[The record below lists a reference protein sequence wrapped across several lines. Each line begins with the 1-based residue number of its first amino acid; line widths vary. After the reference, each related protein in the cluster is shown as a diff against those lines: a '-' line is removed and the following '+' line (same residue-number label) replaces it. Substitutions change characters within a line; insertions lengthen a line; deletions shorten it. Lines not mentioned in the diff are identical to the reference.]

1 MSAMPLSSL
10 VTRSPS
16 HVTPAASEARLTP
29 IASRAHTTVLLAI
42 LTAIAVAGAVVQT
55 KATTNP
61 VVPRQANV
69 IPLYLSLIAAEW
81 ALVLYTRRGI
91 RRTGATLAD
100 LLGGPIWE
108 RKRLAIDALLG
119 GGLWG
124 TWKLLE
130 AAWTHWWG
138 PVSASTVR
146 PFLADRP
153 LEIALWI
160 ALSVSAGFAEEL
172 VFRGYLQ
179 RQLAALTRSVPAAL
193 VMQALVF
200 GVSHGYQGLH
210 ACVRIAAFGM
220 LFGLVAVWQR
230 RLRPGVL
237 AHALTDI
244 VAGLT

>member
-1 MSAMPLSSL
+1 M
-10 VTRSPS
+10 
-16 HVTPAASEARLTP
+16 ARLKP
-29 IASRAHTTVLLAI
+29 IASWAHTAVLLGI
-42 LTAIAVAGAVVQT
+42 LTAIAVAGAVGQT
-55 KATTNP
+55 RAMTNSVAPTSNATI
-61 VVPRQANV
+61 

-81 ALVLYTRRGI
+81 ALVLYTRRGF
-91 RRTGATLAD
+91 RRTATTITE

-108 RKRLAIDALLG
+108 RKRLEIDVLLG
-119 GGLWG
+119 GGLWAA
-124 TWKLLE
+124 WQLIE

-138 PVSASTVR
+138 PVSDATVR
-146 PFLADRP
+146 PFLAHSP
-153 LEIALWI
+153 IEIAVWI

-179 RQLAALTRSVPAAL
+179 RQFTALTRSVPAGL

-200 GVSHGYQGLH
+200 GVSHGYQGVR
-210 ACVRIAAFGM
+210 ACVRITAFGV
-220 LFGLVAVWQR
+220 LFGLIAVWQR

>member
-1 MSAMPLSSL
+1 M
-10 VTRSPS
+10 
-16 HVTPAASEARLTP
+16 ERLKP
-29 IASRAHTTVLLAI
+29 IASWAHTAVLLAI
-42 LTAIAVAGAVVQT
+42 LTAIAVAGAVGAT
-55 KATTNP
+55 RMTTNP
-61 VVPRQANV
+61 VAPTSHATV

-91 RRTGATLAD
+91 RRTATTISD

-108 RKRLAIDALLG
+108 RRRLGIDALLG
-119 GGLWG
+119 GTLWSA
-124 TWKLLE
+124 WKLIE
-130 AAWTHWWG
+130 AASTHWWG
-138 PVSASTVR
+138 PVSAATVR
-146 PFLADRP
+146 PFLAHGP
-153 LEIALWI
+153 IEIALWI

-179 RQLAALTRSVPAAL
+179 RQFTALTRSVPAGL

-200 GVSHGYQGLH
+200 GVSHGYQGVR
-210 ACVRIAAFGM
+210 ACVRITAFGV
-220 LFGLVAVWQR
+220 LFGLIAVWQR